1 MCLLSCAECNLVHG
15 TLRMQNSLLSLTAG
29 LFFSSPK
36 AYVSHHSWVFELRGW
51 TKYLYFFLKKSFYL
65 LPRWDNRV
73 AKYLIS
79 IMLGHF
85 HLDAEHFSWNDFK
98 ICRINAIFFFV
109 WWLFLC
115 CSKWEWELSVAREV
129 EGRWQKLIPIYS
141 SFWEK
146 GPADFPLFPPSADK
160 ILFWSCCVNTL
171 EFARE
176 QLQQTS
182 CFRFFK
188 SPWHC
193 SLTVLY
199 SVPFRLPPSHL
210 FVGFSCPVCL
220 PVVFELLSL
229 ILGRGGGGGK
239 DPAESY

>member
-1 MCLLSCAECNLVHG
+1 MCLLPCAECNLVHG

-115 CSKWEWELSVAREV
+115 CSKWEWELSVARKV

-160 ILFWSCCVNTL
+160 ILFWSWCVNTL

-182 CFRFFK
+182 CFRFLKAQGIAAWQFCTL
-188 SPWHC
+188 SP
-193 SLTVLY
+193 
-199 SVPFRLPPSHL
+199 SVFLPPI
-210 FVGFSCPVCL
+210 CL
-220 PVVFELLSL
+220 WDSRAQFASL
-229 ILGRGGGGGK
+229 W
-239 DPAESY
+239 S